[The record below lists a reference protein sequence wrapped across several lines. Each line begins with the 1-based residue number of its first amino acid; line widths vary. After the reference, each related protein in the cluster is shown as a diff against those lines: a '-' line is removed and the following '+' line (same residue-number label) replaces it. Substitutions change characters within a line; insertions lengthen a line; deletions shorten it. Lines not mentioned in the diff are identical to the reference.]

1 MKKKNRLNHTTP
13 TTPHSSAGGK
23 NGHSPGQPPQGEPD
37 GGRIGSTERRGDSRS
52 ESPRSAGDPTSRA
65 DSPQPAPA
73 TRPASDPEVAE
84 RPRRRVFSAEE
95 KLRILRAADA
105 CEPGGLGALLRRE
118 GLYSSYLTE
127 WRRQR
132 EAGELGALTP
142 RKRGAKPKRS
152 ALEVENE
159 RLRRENERL
168 EDRLRKAELIIGAQ
182 KKVAQIFEEYSSQKK
197 ADENER
203 SGSSS

>member
-1 MKKKNRLNHTTP
+1 M
-13 TTPHSSAGGK
+13 
-23 NGHSPGQPPQGEPD
+23 
-37 GGRIGSTERRGDSRS
+37 
-52 ESPRSAGDPTSRA
+52 SRA
-65 DSPQPAPA
+65 EPPQPAPA
-73 TRPASDPEVAE
+73 QPAPDPEVAE

-105 CEPGGLGALLRRE
+105 CPPGELGALLRRE

-142 RKRGAKPKRS
+142 KKRGAKPKRT

-168 EDRLRKAELIIGAQ
+168 ADKLRKAELIIGAQ
-182 KKVAQIFEEYSSQKK
+182 KKVAQIFEEYSSLKR